1 MNTNKESWIL
11 GNELNNKTIK
21 ITLHVEG
28 LDDDYQGKYSL
39 TRPFAVDDGDDNI
52 YKYNNEPYFINENSN
67 KCIWKDDTTTWWIG
81 NCDEIGESKGFA
93 YTNDCQCPWPR

>member
-1 MNTNKESWIL
+1 MT
-11 GNELNNKTIK
+11 NKTIK

-28 LDDDYQGKYSL
+28 LDDNYQGKYSF
-39 TRPFAVDDGDDNI
+39 TVNEEDDNI
-52 YKYNNEPYFINENSN
+52 KLVNNETYFINENGN